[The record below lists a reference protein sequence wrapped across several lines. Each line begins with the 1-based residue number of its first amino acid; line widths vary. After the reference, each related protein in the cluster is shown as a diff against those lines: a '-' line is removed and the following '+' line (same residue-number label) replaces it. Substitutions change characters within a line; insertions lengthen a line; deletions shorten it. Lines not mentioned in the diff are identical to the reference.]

1 MSINNTKYLFESER
15 LGFRYWED
23 EDSEFYTALCQD
35 KKVMEFFPHIPSVSE
50 AKGEMFYID
59 DKLRTAGFGFWAVEL
74 KETQELVGDIGM
86 QKVPFESFFTPAF
99 EIGWR
104 VAHKYWRQGF
114 AKEGASRILE
124 YALEKNITNK
134 IISYTAK
141 QNIPSQILM
150 QKLEMIYLGEFNHPH
165 LDEDHPLAKHL
176 LYEKTIQNHNKN

>member
-1 MSINNTKYLFESER
+1 MLINNTKYLFESER

-23 EDSEFYTALCQD
+23 EDSDFYTSLCQD